1 MQTNKHDA
9 SLHHHH
15 EHHEHEH
22 HDHHHHE
29 GACCGHDHDH
39 EHGPGCACE
48 ADLLEN
54 IDQDVEQSK
63 KPLAIFAVGIA
74 VLAIGYAIELLSL
87 APIIVSQVIFLIG
100 ALYVGHDI
108 IKHGLVELSHKK
120 VKIELLITI
129 ATVGAFILGSGE
141 EGALLMILFYLG
153 EYLEHYSLNKSKSS
167 LVKLVKMTPDTALVK
182 EGNKEYEK
190 PVNEVQIGDIVIVKP
205 GDKIPVDGMI
215 SKGVSSINQASITGE
230 SIPVSKSV
238 GDEVYASTLN
248 EDGYIEIEV
257 NKNPDDTIFAKI
269 IDLIKNSEENKAKID
284 VFIDKFAEIYTPIV
298 VVLAVLVAVLPPLL
312 IGGTFA
318 DWTYR
323 ALTLLVIACPCA
335 LVISTPVSIVSAIT
349 KGTKNGIIIKGGEY
363 VEELSRI
370 KEILFDK
377 TGTLTEGK
385 PEIAEVKRFD
395 DNVDLMAIA
404 CSIEAKSNHPIAN
417 TFNRYQKENNV
428 ELLEVED
435 FNSIAGKG
443 LKGTIDGITYLVG
456 KETLF
461 PNEKLKIANEKMN
474 TTVIIG
480 TESEILGIITLKDK
494 IRSESKETISKINA
508 LGIET
513 TMITGDNEETAKS
526 VANELGL
533 SNYHANL
540 LPEDKVNIVTSAV
553 EKHKDVAMV
562 GDGVNDTP
570 SLARANVGI
579 AMGLDGAD
587 VAIETGDI
595 VLLEDNLSKLSLLL
609 DLAKRTMGKIKFNV
623 AFCLIV
629 KVVLM
634 VLGIAGYINLWQAV
648 LIGDMG
654 ITLLVVGNSLLL
666 AR

>member
-15 EHHEHEH
+15 EGDCCE
-22 HDHHHHE
+22 HDH
-29 GACCGHDHDH
+29 H

-63 KPLAIFAVGIA
+63 KPLAIFAIGIA
-74 VLAIGYAIELLSL
+74 VLAVGYAVELLSL
-87 APIIVSQVIFLIG
+87 APAIVSQVIFLIG

>member
-9 SLHHHH
+9 SLHHH
-15 EHHEHEH
+15 HEH

>member
-1 MQTNKHDA
+1 MQISEKE
-9 SLHHHH
+9 SHHHH
-15 EHHEHEH
+15 
-22 HDHHHHE
+22 HDNHHHHDDT
-29 GACCGHDHDH
+29 CNHDHH

-54 IDQDVEQSK
+54 IDEDVEQSK
-63 KPLAIFAVGIA
+63 KPLAIFAIGIA
-74 VLAIGYAIELLSL
+74 VLAIGHVIELLSL
-87 APIIVSQVIFLIG
+87 APMIVSQLIFLVG
-100 ALYVGHDI
+100 AVYVGHDI
-108 IKHGLVELSHKK
+108 MKHGIIELTHKK

-129 ATVGAFILGSGE
+129 ATLGAFLLGSGG
-141 EGALLMILFYLG
+141 EGALLMVLFYLG

-182 EGNKEYEK
+182 HDDHEHEK
-190 PVNEVQIGDIVIVKP
+190 TVKDVKIGDIVIVKP
-205 GDKIPVDGMI
+205 GDKIPVDGII
-215 SKGVSSINQASITGE
+215 SKGITSVNQASITGE
-230 SIPVSKSV
+230 SLAVSKTV
-238 GDEVYASTLN
+238 GDEVYASTIN
-248 EDGYIEIEV
+248 EEGYIEIEV

-284 VFIDKFAEIYTPIV
+284 VFIDRFAEIYTPIV
-298 VVLAVLVAVLPPLL
+298 VVLALLVAVLPPFF
-312 IGGTFA
+312 IGGSIA

-385 PEIAEVKRFD
+385 LEIAEVKTLKED
-395 DNVDLMAIA
+395 VDIMQIA
-404 CSIEAKSNHPIAN
+404 CSIESKSKHPIAN
-417 TFNRYQKENNV
+417 SFNRYQKDNNLS
-428 ELLEVED
+428 LLDVDNFE
-435 FNSIAGKG
+435 SIAGKG
-443 LKGTIDGITYLVG
+443 LKGEINNITYFVG

-461 PNEKLKIANEKMN
+461 PNQKIEIDNKKMN

-480 TESEILGIITLKDK
+480 TEEEVLGIITLKDR
-494 IRSESKETISKINA
+494 IRTESKSTIAKINS
-508 LGIET
+508 LGIKT

-526 VANELGL
+526 VADELGL
-533 SNYHANL
+533 TNYHANL
-540 LPEDKVNIVTSAV
+540 LPEDKVNIVNQSV
-553 EKHKDVAMV
+553 EQYKDVAMV

-595 VLLEDNLSKLSLLL
+595 VLLEDKLSKLTLLL

-623 AFCLIV
+623 AFCLTI
-629 KVVLM
+629 KVILM
-634 VLGIAGYINLWQAV
+634 ILGVAGYINLWEAT

-654 ITLLVVGNSLLL
+654 ITLIVVGNSLLL
-666 AR
+666 AK